1 MKLEKT
7 LCIGGVVLITAS
19 LSHLLNMS
27 IDVLLD
33 KMLLKTALQPEKNN
47 KQDLLVMAG
56 QMINSNR
63 DLFLEQ

>member
-33 KMLLKTALQPEKNN
+33 KNISWTQIDTISIVL
-47 KQDLLVMAG
+47 
-56 QMINSNR
+56 
-63 DLFLEQ
+63 LFLGLVCIFILFIRKKNLKN

>member
-33 KMLLKTALQPEKNN
+33 KNISWTQIDTISIVL
-47 KQDLLVMAG
+47 
-56 QMINSNR
+56 
-63 DLFLEQ
+63 LFLGLGCILILFIRKKALKN

>member
-33 KMLLKTALQPEKNN
+33 KNISWTQIDTISIVL
-47 KQDLLVMAG
+47 
-56 QMINSNR
+56 
-63 DLFLEQ
+63 LFLGLGCILILFIRKKP